1 MKKQKGI
8 TLIALIITIIVML
21 ILVGVTVTTAIN
33 GGLFEKARIGAKG
46 TQKEVDR
53 EKLNMAVAFAYDE
66 TTGKIDKTKLQ
77 QELGNDWSVTESESE
92 SGTYLCENKKTGNKF
107 KVKANGK
114 ITDDE
119 PLTINCK
126 IVESTTE
133 DKGEVTTSKTMFFIP
148 ETGIDY
154 EEDFCKLSKSDSIE
168 AGWEEMW
175 RDSLEEGD
183 ESEFSMAK
191 AEQMINEINGLEGEN
206 TLSIDEW
213 TKWYALVYEI
223 QSKGPVSIKFNG
235 AELIRDKE
243 EDNPVKELE
252 GDEANMQLSE
262 MTIKV
267 RVGEKVWSNKP
278 LEEIIK
284 TIKPGDI
291 FLQEDKSDSKKDT
304 YYTVLYND
312 DSHGLQLISNKT
324 YEYNPYPFYFHE
336 EAFKLLTYM
345 NNAAAKEVN
354 ISKYAEKTRNVGGP
368 FIDPA
373 ENKSDNWPADEY
385 YLEDCNQ
392 MKNLGIIEMEKQ
404 PNDTNPFFS
413 GNSYILS
420 SRIVIKDGEK
430 TIYGL
435 RMVSAA
441 GEYGDNVY
449 KEIPT
454 HSPTFGGISIEL
466 PLRPVVKISSGYYDS
481 IVLKSTDENGVKT
494 YIFSE

>member
-77 QELGNDWSVTESESE
+77 QELGNDWSVTESES
-92 SGTYLCENKKTGNKF
+92 GTYLCENTKTGNKF

-133 DKGEVTTSKTMFFIP
+133 DKGEITTSKIMFFIP

-154 EEDFCKLSKSDSIE
+154 EENFCKLSESDSIE
-168 AGWEEMW
+168 AGWEAIW
-175 RDSLEEGD
+175 RSSLEEGD

-191 AEQMINEINGLEGEN
+191 VEQMMNESNGLEGEN

-213 TKWYALVYEI
+213 TKWYALVYET
-223 QSKGPVSIKFNG
+223 QVKKSVSIKFNG
-235 AELIRDKE
+235 TELIRDA
-243 EDNPVKELE
+243 EDSPAKKLE

-291 FLQEDKSDSKKDT
+291 FLQEDKSDSKKE

-312 DSHGLQLISNKT
+312 DSHGLQLIANKR
-324 YEYNPYPFYFHE
+324 YIYNPYPFYFGEYGHE
-336 EAFKLLTYM
+336 LLTYM
-345 NNAAAKEVN
+345 NDAAAEKVN

-368 FIDPA
+368 FEDPA
-373 ENKSDNWPADEY
+373 YNGEYGWPADEY

-392 MKNLGIIEMEKQ
+392 MKKLKIMTME
-404 PNDTNPFFS
+404 NEGS
-413 GNSYILS
+413 GASYILS
-420 SRIVIKDGEK
+420 SRIVIKDGEN

-441 GEYGDNVY
+441 GECGNNIYQ
-449 KEIPT
+449 EIPT
-454 HSPTFGGISIEL
+454 HGWNGGGISINL
-466 PLRPVVKISSGYYDS
+466 QIRPVVKIAAKYYDS
-481 IVLKSTDENGVKT
+481 ILLKSTDENGVKT